1 MTYRGKMRFS
11 IKTEDENTKNQR
23 ILEEKIQIKK
33 QQIRSEFET
42 FELEQNSGVLTANE
56 LKFKQELDTI
66 KCHQKNKLDKLSLLS
81 SLLVHKNEGISEST
95 VVKSSSIITNPD
107 LLIDKLESLNNEHE
121 RIERMI
127 ENQVLSSNSIK
138 AKIEE
143 FIKENNFIKKK
154 NQELKYLCNLSENRF
169 KHLEVIRFNASTKE
183 VRKLL

>member
-1 MTYRGKMRFS
+1 M
-11 IKTEDENTKNQR
+11 
-23 ILEEKIQIKK
+23 
-33 QQIRSEFET
+33 
-42 FELEQNSGVLTANE
+42 
-56 LKFKQELDTI
+56 
-66 KCHQKNKLDKLSLLS
+66 
-81 SLLVHKNEGISEST
+81 
-95 VVKSSSIITNPD
+95 
-107 LLIDKLESLNNEHE
+107 IDKLESLNNEHE